1 MKVFDLLGFKRSSAS
16 KDPTHQRANNLKPK
30 KTTDKII
37 EKRKIPASRLR
48 VGMTVVDLDRPW
60 TEVPVMFQELKL
72 STQKEIHLLQKYCQH
87 VFIDD
92 ESYHTYYKIIED
104 LSNRKQLYPKLNFR
118 PKEASQSL
126 RQELKKIKSTFDRSY
141 THIYQLMSD
150 VQRDSKIDIEGSKE
164 LVSHTVDSILR
175 NETAMF
181 WLSKIKHQDEYT
193 SEHCVRV
200 GILAIAFG
208 KYLQLSRENLE
219 ALGMCG
225 MLHDVGKM
233 KVPQDILNKPAS
245 LSPEEFAEVKKHTL
259 LGYEFLKNHGGID
272 EQICAVARN
281 HHERMNGDGYPRNVE
296 SQLLSLY
303 DRIIAIVDSYDA
315 MTSDRCYHKG
325 IPASQALSVLYKE
338 QTNHYD
344 AELVQQFIHMVGIYP
359 VGSLVEMNNG
369 QLAIVLSVNE
379 DHKLEP
385 VIELLTDIEGNRIQP
400 IATDLSRHPSDS
412 EGNILRIKRAL
423 ADSDT
428 SFCYESYIR
437 TVE

>member
-1 MKVFDLLGFKRSSAS
+1 MTVFDLLGFKRSSKKAQINQS
-16 KDPTHQRANNLKPK
+16 DSSLKPK
-30 KTTDKII
+30 ETTGKLI
-37 EKRKIPASRLR
+37 EKRKILASRLR
-48 VGMTVVDLDRPW
+48 VGMTVVELDRPW
-60 TEVPVMFQELKL
+60 TEVPVMFQELKI
-72 STQKEIHLLQKYCQH
+72 STQHEIHLLQKYCQH
-87 VFIDD
+87 VFIDA
-92 ESYHTYYKIIED
+92 ESYRTYYKTIAEFD
-104 LSNRKQLYPKLNFR
+104 NRKVIYPKLDLR
-118 PKEASQSL
+118 PTQASKTL
-126 RQELKKIKSTFDRSY
+126 REELKKVKSTFDRSY
-141 THIYQLMSD
+141 SHIYQLMRD
-150 VQRDSKIDIEGSKE
+150 VQRDSKIDIEGSKD
-164 LVSHTVDSILR
+164 LVSQTVDSILR

-208 KYLQLSRENLE
+208 KHLQLPRENLE
-219 ALGMCG
+219 VLGMCG

-245 LSPEEFAEVKKHTL
+245 LSPEEFDEVKKHTI
-259 LGYEFLKNHGGID
+259 LGYDFLKQHGGVD

-281 HHERMNGDGYPRNVE
+281 HHERMNGEGYPRNVE

-303 DRIIAIVDSYDA
+303 DRMIAIVDSYDA

-369 QLAIVLSVNE
+369 QLALILSVNE
-379 DHKLEP
+379 EHKLEP
-385 VIELLTDIEGNRIQP
+385 VVELLTDPEGIRIQP
-400 IATDLSRHPSDS
+400 IASDLSKHPTDS
-412 EGNILRIKRAL
+412 TGNILRIKKAL
-423 ADSDT
+423 SDSEVD
-428 SFCYESYIR
+428 FCYESYIKD
-437 TVE
+437 VV

>member
-1 MKVFDLLGFKRSSAS
+1 MTVFDLLGFKRSNKKAQVN
-16 KDPTHQRANNLKPK
+16 QRDSTLKPK
-30 KTTDKII
+30 ETTGKLI

-48 VGMTVVDLDRPW
+48 VGMTVVQLDRPW
-60 TEVPVMFQELKL
+60 TEVPVMFQELKI
-72 STQKEIHLLQKYCQH
+72 STQNEIHLLQKYCQH
-87 VFIDD
+87 VFIDA
-92 ESYHTYYKIIED
+92 ESYRTYYKTIAEFD
-104 LSNRKQLYPKLNFR
+104 NRKVIYPKLDLR
-118 PKEASQSL
+118 PTQASKTL
-126 RQELKKIKSTFDRSY
+126 REELKKVKSTFDRSY
-141 THIYQLMSD
+141 SHIYQLMRD
-150 VQRDSKIDIEGSKE
+150 VQRDSKIDIEGSKD
-164 LVSHTVDSILR
+164 LVSQTVDSILR

-208 KYLQLSRENLE
+208 KHLQLPRENLE
-219 ALGMCG
+219 VLGMCG

-245 LSPEEFAEVKKHTL
+245 LSAEEFDEVKKHTI
-259 LGYEFLKNHGGID
+259 LGYDFLKQHGGVD

-303 DRIIAIVDSYDA
+303 DRMIAIVDSYDA

-359 VGSLVEMNNG
+359 VGSLVQMNNG
-369 QLAIVLSVNE
+369 QLALILSVNE
-379 DHKLEP
+379 EHKLEP
-385 VIELLTDIEGNRIQP
+385 VVELLTDPEGKRIQP
-400 IATDLSRHPSDS
+400 IASDLSKHPTDS
-412 EGNILRIKRAL
+412 TGNILRIKKAL
-423 ADSDT
+423 SDSEVD
-428 SFCYESYIR
+428 FCYESYIKDA
-437 TVE
+437 V

>member
-1 MKVFDLLGFKRSSAS
+1 MTVFDLLGFKRSSKKAQVNQS
-16 KDPTHQRANNLKPK
+16 DSSLKPK
-30 KTTDKII
+30 ETTGKLI

-48 VGMTVVDLDRPW
+48 VGMTVVELDRPW
-60 TEVPVMFQELKL
+60 TEVPVMFQELKI
-72 STQKEIHLLQKYCQH
+72 STQNEIHLLQKYCQH
-87 VFIDD
+87 VFIDA
-92 ESYHTYYKIIED
+92 ESYRTYYKTIAEFD
-104 LSNRKQLYPKLNFR
+104 NRKVIYPKLDLR
-118 PKEASQSL
+118 PTQASKTL
-126 RQELKKIKSTFDRSY
+126 REELKKVKSTFDRSY
-141 THIYQLMSD
+141 SHIYQLMRD
-150 VQRDSKIDIEGSKE
+150 VQRDSKIDIEGSKD
-164 LVSHTVDSILR
+164 LVSQTVDSILR

-208 KYLQLSRENLE
+208 KHLQLPRENLE
-219 ALGMCG
+219 VLGMCG

-245 LSPEEFAEVKKHTL
+245 LSPEEFDEVKKHTI
-259 LGYEFLKNHGGID
+259 LGYDFLKQHGGVD

-281 HHERMNGDGYPRNVE
+281 HHERMNGEGYPRNVE

-303 DRIIAIVDSYDA
+303 DRMIAIVDSYDA

-369 QLAIVLSVNE
+369 QLALILSVNE
-379 DHKLEP
+379 EHKLEP
-385 VIELLTDIEGNRIQP
+385 VVELLTDPEGIRIQP
-400 IATDLSRHPSDS
+400 IASDLSKHPTDS
-412 EGNILRIKRAL
+412 TGNILRIKKAL
-423 ADSDT
+423 SDSEVD
-428 SFCYESYIR
+428 FCYESYIKD
-437 TVE
+437 VV